1 MFLLQLRFI
10 PRRTVRLSTV
20 ATLHLSLDS
29 CTLPTMSHH
38 VQNITVPWVPLDE
51 FDWSFARSGPLPWN
65 QTVWSLLAVFTAL
78 PIWTTVELTA
88 NVFFTFRRYKGP
100 YFYSV
105 LATTWGVSIHA
116 IGFILKF
123 CVPDCNWILATVLAE
138 IGWVGMVTGFAV
150 VLYSRMGL
158 LVRSHNVRRW
168 ALAMIIF
175 DAFAFHV
182 PTIVFQFGVS
192 SKFGHA
198 KYLPYMA
205 PMERVQVT
213 GFTIQE
219 IILSTIYIYATM
231 RYLKTSFQKSTRRT
245 ITLLAAIQ
253 IIVILLD
260 LIVIVLDY
268 CEYFTLKAVLHSF
281 VYAVKLQLEFVILN
295 DVKDMARRGT
305 LAPSTLPTVQLAS
318 GSSEAGTS
326 PPSPPAKPSGK
337 KWWPSRPVLPTLPM
351 VSAFSTTEILKP
363 SNDIEGYAGSG
374 TTVGVRSASNVSQN
388 SKSTEKTEVGE
399 GSSRFSL

>member
-1 MFLLQLRFI
+1 
-10 PRRTVRLSTV
+10 
-20 ATLHLSLDS
+20 
-29 CTLPTMSHH
+29 MSHH

-65 QTVWSLLAVFTAL
+65 QTVWAILAVFTAL

-88 NVFFTFRRYKGP
+88 NVFYTFRRYKGL

-105 LATTWGVSIHA
+105 LATTWGVTIHA

-123 CVPDCNWILATVLAE
+123 CVPECNWILATVLAE

-158 LVRSHNVRRW
+158 LVRSQKVRRW

-192 SKFGHA
+192 SKSGHA

-205 PMERVQVT
+205 PMERIQVT
-213 GFTIQE
+213 GFTVQE
-219 IILSTIYIYATM
+219 IILSVIYIYATLQ
-231 RYLKTSFQKSTRRT
+231 YLRTSFQRSTRRT

-253 IIVILLD
+253 VIVILLD
-260 LIVIVLDY
+260 AIVIVLDY

-295 DVKDMARRGT
+295 DVKAMARKGT
-305 LAPSTLPTVQLAS
+305 LVPSNLPTDRFAGESS
-318 GSSEAGTS
+318 GAQDS
-326 PPSPPAKPSGK
+326 PPSPPAKPLGK

-363 SNDIEGYAGSG
+363 ANDLEGYAGSG
-374 TTVGVRSASNVSQN
+374 TTVGARSGSDVSQN
-388 SKSTEKTEVGE
+388 SGSTDKTEVYD
-399 GSSRFSL
+399 GSSRFSR

>member
-1 MFLLQLRFI
+1 M
-10 PRRTVRLSTV
+10 PS
-20 ATLHLSLDS
+20 
-29 CTLPTMSHH
+29 H
-38 VQNITVPWVPLDE
+38 VQNITVPWVPLAE

-78 PIWTTVELTA
+78 PLYTTIELTA
-88 NVFFTFRRYKGP
+88 WIFYTFRRYKGL

-123 CVPDCNWILATVLAE
+123 CVPGCNWILATVLAE

-158 LVRSHNVRRW
+158 LVRSRRVRRW
-168 ALAMIIF
+168 TLIMIIV

-192 SKFGHA
+192 NGPTHA

-205 PMERVQVT
+205 PMERIQVT
-213 GFTIQE
+213 AFTIQE
-219 IILSTIYIYATM
+219 IILSVIYIIATM
-231 RYLKTSFQKSTRRT
+231 EYLRTSFQESTRKT
-245 ITLLAAIQ
+245 IILLVCIQ
-253 IIVILLD
+253 VAVILLD
-260 LIVIVLDY
+260 IIIITLDY

-295 DVKDMARRGT
+295 DVKRMASGGG
-305 LAPSTLPTVQLAS
+305 LAPSALPTVHFAAESS
-318 GSSEAGTS
+318 GERKTVPT
-326 PPSPPAKPSGK
+326 PPVKPSGK
-337 KWWPSRPVLPTLPM
+337 KWWASRPVLPTLPA
-351 VSAFSTTEILKP
+351 VSTFSTTDILRP
-363 SNDIEGYAGSG
+363 ASDLEDNAGSG
-374 TTVGVRSASNVSQN
+374 TTAGTRSFSDTSKN
-388 SKSTEKTEVGE
+388 SMSTGKMAGE
-399 GSSRFSL
+399 ETDSGPN

>member
-1 MFLLQLRFI
+1 
-10 PRRTVRLSTV
+10 
-20 ATLHLSLDS
+20 
-29 CTLPTMSHH
+29 MSHH

-65 QTVWSLLAVFTAL
+65 LTVWALLAVFTAL
-78 PIWTTVELTA
+78 PIWTTVQLTA
-88 NVFFTFRRYKGP
+88 DVFYTFRRYKGL

-116 IGFILKF
+116 VGFILKL
-123 CVPDCNWILATVLAE
+123 CVPQCNWILATVLAE

-158 LVRSHNVRRW
+158 LVRNRKVLHR

-175 DAFAFHV
+175 NAFAFHV

-192 SKFGHA
+192 SKAAHA

-205 PMERVQVT
+205 PMERIQVT

-219 IILSTIYIYATM
+219 VILSAIYIHTTLQ
-231 RYLKTSFQKSTRRT
+231 YLRTSFQKSTRRT
-245 ITLLAAIQ
+245 ISLLVAVQ
-253 IIVILLD
+253 IVVILLD
-260 LIVIVLDY
+260 VIVITLDY

-295 DVKDMARRGT
+295 DVKAMARKGT
-305 LAPSTLPTVQLAS
+305 LAPSILPIVRPAGNSS
-318 GSSEAGTS
+318 GAGNT

-351 VSAFSTTEILKP
+351 VSAFSTTDILKP
-363 SNDIEGYAGSG
+363 ANDIEGYAGSE
-374 TTVGVRSASNVSQN
+374 TTIGVRSGSNVSQI
-388 SKSTEKTEVGE
+388 SKSTEKTEVSE
-399 GSSRFSL
+399 GSNRLRC

>member
-1 MFLLQLRFI
+1 
-10 PRRTVRLSTV
+10 
-20 ATLHLSLDS
+20 
-29 CTLPTMSHH
+29 MSHR

-65 QTVWSLLAVFTAL
+65 LTVWALLAVFTAL
-78 PIWTTVELTA
+78 PIWTTVQLTA
-88 NVFFTFRRYKGP
+88 NVFYTFRRYKGL

-123 CVPDCNWILATVLAE
+123 CVPQCNWILATVLAE

-158 LVRSHNVRRW
+158 LVRNRNVLQW

-175 DAFAFHV
+175 NAFAFHV

-192 SKFGHA
+192 SKTSHT

-205 PMERVQVT
+205 PMERIQVT

-219 IILSTIYIYATM
+219 VILSAIYIHAT
-231 RYLKTSFQKSTRRT
+231 LQFLQTSFQKSTRRT
-245 ITLLAAIQ
+245 ISLLVAIQ
-253 IIVILLD
+253 ILVILLD
-260 LIVIVLDY
+260 VIVITLDY

-295 DVKDMARRGT
+295 DVKAMARGGT
-305 LAPSTLPTVQLAS
+305 LTPSILPTVQLAR
-318 GSSEAGTS
+318 SSSDARKT

-337 KWWPSRPVLPTLPM
+337 RWWASRPVLPTLPM
-351 VSAFSTTEILKP
+351 VSAFSTTEILRP
-363 SNDIEGYAGSG
+363 ANDLEGYADSG
-374 TTVGVRSASNVSQN
+374 TTVRDGSNSDFSLG
-388 SKSTEKTEVGE
+388 SKSTKKTDTIDGT
-399 GSSRFSL
+399 SRFSYE